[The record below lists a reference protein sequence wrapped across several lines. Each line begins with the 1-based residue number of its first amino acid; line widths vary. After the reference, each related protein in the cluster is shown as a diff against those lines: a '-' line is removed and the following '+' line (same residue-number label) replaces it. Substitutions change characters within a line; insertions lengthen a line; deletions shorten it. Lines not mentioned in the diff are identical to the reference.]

1 MISQANR
8 RPGHAAYPSFFHPVE
23 AIRPHIHFSNLS
35 LLKAESIAC
44 NHSQYYIIFYAKAQ
58 QKFIL
63 AFLDG
68 NWPIRLRSG
77 QGLIGFVLFEP
88 EGGYILIILL

>member
-1 MISQANR
+1 MQLIH
-8 RPGHAAYPSFFHPVE
+8 PPSGRSRSP
-23 AIRPHIHFSNLS
+23 PYS
-35 LLKAESIAC
+35 LFKSVFLKAESIAY

-88 EGGYILIILL
+88 EGGFIFIILCNKDVCVHFGL